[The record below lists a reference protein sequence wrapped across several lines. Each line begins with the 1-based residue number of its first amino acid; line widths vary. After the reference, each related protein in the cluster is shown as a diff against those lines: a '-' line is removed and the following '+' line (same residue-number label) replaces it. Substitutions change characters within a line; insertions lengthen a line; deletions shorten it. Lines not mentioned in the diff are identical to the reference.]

1 MTPLIAIIAFTL
13 LGVFVLLVA
22 GLLLFTYQM
31 ARRLLRPERRPM
43 ALSPADVNL
52 AMSVIRIPSSRGA
65 LAAWYLPASNGCTL
79 VCCHG
84 INDNS
89 GQWLPQIARLHARGG
104 YGALLFDFAGHGQS
118 EGSQVTYGIRERH
131 DVTAAIE
138 YLRQRGDVDMDHLAI
153 LGYSLGAITAVLA
166 AVEHPDLRAV
176 VIESGF
182 SDLYHDIAKLF
193 TRYTGLPAF
202 LFAHLVIFWGQRIAH
217 VRLSEFGQRRLS
229 AALRHAPCS
238 LSRTCAMDWPMSHT
252 MANSSIR
259 RRASQ
264 RNSGRSPRRPMS
276 TPLGSSLR
284 HGSTMWAPSSIR
296 ISSFPSGNLA
306 TNRTEVAQAST
317 QALHVGR

>member
-1 MTPLIAIIAFTL
+1 MTPLIPIIAVTL
-13 LGVFVLLVA
+13 LGVCVLLVA

-52 AMSVIRIPSSRGA
+52 EMSVIRIPSSRGA

-138 YLRQRGDVDMDHLAI
+138 YLRQRGDVDMDRVAI

-166 AVEHPDLRAV
+166 AVEHPDRRRHEGATADRAARH
-176 VIESGF
+176 F
-182 SDLYHDIAKLF
+182 IAR
-193 TRYTGLPAF
+193 TPMPPSAGTLPA
-202 LFAHLVIFWGQRIAH
+202 IA
-217 VRLSEFGQRRLS
+217 
-229 AALRHAPCS
+229 
-238 LSRTCAMDWPMSHT
+238 
-252 MANSSIR
+252 R
-259 RRASQ
+259 RRVTRTA
-264 RNSGRSPRRPMS
+264 RSSRHPRPHRAARPP
-276 TPLGSSLR
+276 TGSR
-284 HGSTMWAPSSIR
+284 C
-296 ISSFPSGNLA
+296 
-306 TNRTEVAQAST
+306 
-317 QALHVGR
+317 